1 MRLIEVQKLSKIRLI
16 FRNLPVYKQRKLLY
30 AMRDRRL
37 QITYLSRESSQTE
50 IARVFNG
57 IKLKHKRRKHLR
69 QRQAFI
75 KPFITPTRLL
85 PMANKFILAFV
96 SAKSPLPPQF
106 QFKSKPVFF
115 FTLQKHL
122 YFFLADYFLVAEAKL
137 RAYRYALSTKKL
149 RFSRLSGILTK
160 KLKYGRFLAQVHTHA
175 KVILKSQYTAFYQK
189 ALQDITIFSSFR
201 YIPQGLVIKF
211 NYNR

>member
-85 PMANKFILAFV
+85 PMANKFIFAFA
-96 SAKSPLPPQF
+96 SDKSSLF

-115 FTLQKHL
+115 FKLQKHL
-122 YFFLADYFLVAEAKL
+122 YFLVAEFKL